1 MLQVKEHDKDTK
13 KKSTATQASEVKN
26 QDQKP
31 ETEVDTNAQNSKS
44 KKKKK
49 KKKKPAAPF
58 ALYLL
63 TVSCISCLK
72 KVEEVV
78 ELICNKDEAEEV
90 KNRKVVQ
97 TFDKAENPD
106 VGQINRG
113 IQKHYIYYEELCKT
127 MKQRDILT
135 LTLINDCIPI
145 SILQLLINK
154 NASIGYPVD
163 YLDKKNCTP
172 LKKALSKDFNSQF
185 YVQKLDK
192 IMFHQ
197 RLGSFFDKVK
207 RITSLAKFI
216 AVWVPNA
223 SITKVEG
230 VAQIC
235 KADLATSV
243 VKEFPEMAGFVG
255 YHYLKIA
262 GEEDQDILSGVM
274 SHNMPVNAH
283 DQ

>member
-1 MLQVKEHDKDTK
+1 
-13 KKSTATQASEVKN
+13 
-26 QDQKP
+26 
-31 ETEVDTNAQNSKS
+31 
-44 KKKKK
+44 
-49 KKKKPAAPF
+49 
-58 ALYLL
+58 
-63 TVSCISCLK
+63 
-72 KVEEVV
+72 
-78 ELICNKDEAEEV
+78 
-90 KNRKVVQ
+90 
-97 TFDKAENPD
+97 
-106 VGQINRG
+106 
-113 IQKHYIYYEELCKT
+113 
-127 MKQRDILT
+127 
-135 LTLINDCIPI
+135 
-145 SILQLLINK
+145 
-154 NASIGYPVD
+154 
-163 YLDKKNCTP
+163 
-172 LKKALSKDFNSQF
+172 
-185 YVQKLDK
+185 
-192 IMFHQ
+192 MFHQ

-283 DQ
+283 DQCPTNPIAIAVSLADKLDSLVGFFSQKHPLVKTTDEKLIRVLSDSSASANERTKYATIHKPLVPNRQRLDRSESKDSAKIHNSQKWIYQLFFFKKRRLYLRRVD